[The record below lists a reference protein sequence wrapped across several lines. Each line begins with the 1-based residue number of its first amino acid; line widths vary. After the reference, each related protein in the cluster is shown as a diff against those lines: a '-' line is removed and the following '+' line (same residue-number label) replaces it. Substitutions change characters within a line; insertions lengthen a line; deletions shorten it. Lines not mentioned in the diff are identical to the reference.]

1 MVIWYMTAKIQQPVR
16 DGDEPRA
23 ACQVHEN
30 EITWSGFVELIAQ
43 AAQLDHRKCSQ
54 YRSFFF
60 LFFFFNESTDTYT
73 HFYPR
78 VLTRK
83 HTLTR

>member
-60 LFFFFNESTDTYT
+60 SSFFLM
-73 HFYPR
+73 R
-78 VLTRK
+78 AL
-83 HTLTR
+83 TLTHTSTLACSRVSTH